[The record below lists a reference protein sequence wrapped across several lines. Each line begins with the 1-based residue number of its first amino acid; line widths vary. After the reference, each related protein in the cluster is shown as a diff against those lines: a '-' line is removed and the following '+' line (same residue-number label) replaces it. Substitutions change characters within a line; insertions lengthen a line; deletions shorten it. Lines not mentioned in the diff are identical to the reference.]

1 MARRPGR
8 PKREND
14 GKPED
19 WKQVL
24 PVAGLVAAVLIT
36 LLLGAALRTDSPGPV
51 DLPSPTPTAP
61 PVTRTASAPAEEE
74 PSSSL
79 NLAQRAARDARRV
92 RSDSTA
98 WTLQF
103 MLACDPANVRS
114 RVELLADQP
123 EFFLLPKRHD
133 GRSCFRL
140 CWGRFDSRQ
149 QALASTG
156 YPRALR
162 EVTGKP
168 QALEIAKAMP

>member
-8 PKREND
+8 PKRENH
-14 GKPED
+14 GKPGD

-24 PVAGLVAAVLIT
+24 PVGGLFAAVLIT
-36 LLLGAALRTDSPGPV
+36 LLLGAALRTDSPEPV
-51 DLPSPTPTAP
+51 DLPSSPPAAP
-61 PVTRTASAPAEEE
+61 PAAQAAPAGGESD
-74 PSSSL
+74 PVL
-79 NLAQRAARDARRV
+79 NLAQRAVRDARRL

-123 EFFLLPKRHD
+123 EFFLLPKQHD

-162 EVTGKP
+162 AVTGKP
-168 QALEIAKAMP
+168 QALEIATALP